1 MAKLGLVTE
10 APSTDIPDLTLRQA
24 NVLFFSNV
32 LERGD
37 VVGDQ
42 MVQAGTEI
50 APDQFPCQSLRP
62 QAEIALLDQDANSS
76 GHLILLRYQPGT
88 TVLRRHHP
96 GYEQILVLAGDIKR
110 QLFSPVFV
118 LSQGSL
124 FSRPLAKL
132 ST

>member
-37 VVGDQ
+37 VAMVGDQ

-50 APDQFPCQSLRP
+50 APDQFP
-62 QAEIALLDQDANSS
+62 
-76 GHLILLRYQPGT
+76 
-88 TVLRRHHP
+88 
-96 GYEQILVLAGDIKR
+96 
-110 QLFSPVFV
+110 
-118 LSQGSL
+118 
-124 FSRPLAKL
+124 
-132 ST
+132 